1 MSPRVNI
8 SRKNF
13 HPPKPRK
20 NDNIYC
26 AISYIHY
33 IPLILQIPN
42 LPLMHSRKQETTSK
56 RQNCPFRGKKLTVLI
71 LKVSETGRQVIVQLL
86 ELRSKSRLP
95 FRRLL
100 KFHWPETR
108 KVHNKRLLDYSS
120 PQNDVSDAQTS
131 PQHSWLIGNAHWT
144 NSIQPRLQTVR
155 FVIPINPQWLL
166 KVIWWSHL

>member
-1 MSPRVNI
+1 M
-8 SRKNF
+8 KKF

-42 LPLMHSRKQETTSK
+42 LPFMHSRKQETTSK
-56 RQNCPFRGKKLTVLI
+56 RHKFVPSAEKNLTVLI

-86 ELRSKSRLP
+86 ELGGKSRLP
-95 FRRLL
+95 FWRLL

-108 KVHNKRLLDYSS
+108 KVHNKRPLDYSRA
-120 PQNDVSDAQTS
+120 QNDVSDAQTS

-144 NSIQPRLQTVR
+144 NSIQPRLQTVW
-155 FVIPINPQWLL
+155 FVIPINP
-166 KVIWWSHL
+166 